1 VRVAPN
7 TVQAVW
13 QECLSVVR
21 DRLENPASRA
31 WFEETHPVAL
41 TEESIT
47 LRAPHTFAKEWLEQ
61 RYGGVL
67 TDAVSRATGRSL
79 RIEIVT
85 PPGSVAVQPLPV
97 QTPPQVETAPHAAP
111 QQQEA
116 SALSP
121 RYTFDTFV
129 IGASN
134 RFAHAAAL
142 AVAEAPASAYNP
154 LFIYGDSGLGKTHL
168 LHAIGSHTQ
177 QLFPHMKIKYVS
189 SETFINDFINAIKDE
204 RTEAF
209 QRRYRENDLLLIDD
223 IQFLENK
230 ERTQEE
236 FFHTFNALHNANRQI
251 IISSDRPPKKIA
263 TLEDRLRSRFE
274 WGLITD
280 VQPPEL
286 ETRIAILRKKAE
298 QGHMNVDEEV
308 IAYIASRVEDSVREL
323 EGALIRVVAFAS
335 LNQTQ
340 VTMQLAEEVLGHLF
354 PTSGAEPVRVDT
366 IMAEAAAYFGVSVDD
381 LRSSNRSRSLVH
393 ARQISM
399 YLVRELT
406 DLSLPKVGEA
416 FGGRDHTTVLHAIKK
431 VARLLPEKKVVYHQI
446 QDLTTRI
453 RKRTGNP

>member
-1 VRVAPN
+1 LAPN

-41 TEESIT
+41 TDESIT

-67 TDAVSRATGRSL
+67 TDAVSRAAGRTL

-85 PPGSVAVQPLPV
+85 PPGTVAVQPLPV
-97 QTPPQVETAPHAAP
+97 PISTPVEVGPEAEGE
-111 QQQEA
+111 QEP

-129 IGASN
+129 IGSSN

-154 LFIYGDSGLGKTHL
+154 LFIYGGSGLGKTHL

-189 SETFINDFINAIKDE
+189 SETFINDFINALKDG
-204 RTEAF
+204 RTETF

-280 VQPPEL
+280 IQPPEL

-298 QGHMNVDEEV
+298 QGHMDVDPEV
-308 IAYIASRVEDSVREL
+308 IGYIASRVEDSVREL

-335 LNQTQ
+335 LNQTK
-340 VTMQLAEEVLGHLF
+340 VSMHLAEEVLGHLF

-366 IMAEAAAYFGVSVDD
+366 IMAEAAAYFGVTVDD

-393 ARQISM
+393 ARQIAM
-399 YLVRELT
+399 YLVRDLT

-431 VARLLPEKKVVYHQI
+431 VQGLLPEKRVVFHQI

-453 RKRTGNP
+453 RKRTGSV